1 MTDHKIDTFRS
12 PTYGALDLAGLV
24 DRAVEF
30 IESEQNSHFR
40 IVIGTD
46 SELVG
51 PQTAHF
57 VSAVV
62 VHHIG
67 HGGVYFW
74 GGVNKSGIK
83 DLRQRMYEEATYS
96 LTLAQRL
103 IDEFRKKDLPLE
115 KILEI
120 HVDVGEVGETRAMI
134 SEIVG
139 MVKGSGFNCK
149 TKPESFA
156 ASNVADRHT

>member
-40 IVIGTD
+40 IVIGTY

-74 GGVNKSGIK
+74 GQVTRDGIK

-96 LTLAQRL
+96 LALAQRL
-103 IDEFRKKDLPLE
+103 IDEFKKQ
-115 KILEI
+115 
-120 HVDVGEVGETRAMI
+120 R
-134 SEIVG
+134 SE
-139 MVKGSGFNCK
+139 
-149 TKPESFA
+149 
-156 ASNVADRHT
+156 

>member
-62 VHHIG
+62 VHHVG
-67 HGGVYFW
+67 HGGVYFL
-74 GGVNKSGIK
+74 GGVNKNRINSQVLNI
-83 DLRQRMYEEATYS
+83 LRPAMPF
-96 LTLAQRL
+96 
-103 IDEFRKKDLPLE
+103 IVMPRKIISFEKSISFFPDGNPKKTILPPP
-115 KILEI
+115 
-120 HVDVGEVGETRAMI
+120 
-134 SEIVG
+134 
-139 MVKGSGFNCK
+139 F
-149 TKPESFA
+149 
-156 ASNVADRHT
+156 